1 MPPRSTFAYDAR
13 ILACSGCGAP
23 LDAPL
28 AGGTFTCT
36 YCEAENLV
44 AARVEGP
51 VIEAGASGP
60 VDEAERVQRLRAQDG
75 KPLLPPDSLRTLVG
89 PGGDLPEW
97 KVQEAV
103 EIWQSARRELAKSS
117 SFEAAER
124 LLYLTLTL
132 ANHFAGNNDQ
142 RRQRAMFESALE
154 VFFLPRHRQLM
165 RGHLARSAAQEGDLQ
180 AAERWLEPCD
190 TRSDDLDTDSAY
202 RFSRAFIDTGRREFR
217 EVLRVLGHGSDDV
230 PIMDAMDTSTTLLR
244 ANAWEQLGQPDR
256 AVALL
261 MERMKKGGVNARRA
275 MKIMVGRYADWGLCR
290 ESYARAAATYRD
302 AAAEAA
308 GEKASGGIGLIF
320 VPIGC
325 LFLLLSVGLLL
336 ASAILLAL
344 TRLTGADFGETTLI
358 TGVTG
363 AGLLIP
369 GLAMGGVGIQMR
381 RAAKKAQRLR
391 RHGLSGFGEV
401 LGMEATGTK
410 INDVP
415 VMRIRLRIQLEGR
428 SPYEASTK
436 MLLNS
441 AERAQFITGRTV
453 PVRVDP
459 EDRTEVI
466 VETN

>member
-23 LDAPL
+23 LDAPID
-28 AGGTFTCT
+28 GGTFACT
-36 YCEAENLV
+36 YCGAENRV

-51 VIEAGASGP
+51 VIEAGTSGP

-103 EIWQSARRELAKSS
+103 DIWQSARRELAKSS
-117 SFEAAER
+117 GFEAAER

-132 ANHFAGNNDQ
+132 ANHFAGQNDQ

-165 RGHLARSAAQEGDLQ
+165 RGHLARSAAQEGDLK

-202 RFSRAFIDTGRREFR
+202 RFSRAFIDTRRGEFQ
-217 EVLRVLGHGSDDV
+217 EVLRVLGHGSADV

-244 ANAWEQLGQPDR
+244 ANAWEQLGQSDR
-256 AVALL
+256 AVVLL
-261 MERMKKGGVNARRA
+261 MERMKTGGVNSRRA
-275 MKIMVGRYADWGLCR
+275 MEIMVGRYADWGLCE
-290 ESYARAAATYRD
+290 ESYPRAAATYRD

-308 GEKASGGIGLIF
+308 GEKASGGIGVIF

-325 LFLLLSVGLLL
+325 LFLLLSVGLLATAAFL
-336 ASAILLAL
+336 VVL
-344 TRLTGADFGETTLI
+344 TRLAGSDLGEVALV

-363 AGLLIP
+363 GGLLIP
-369 GLAMGGVGIQMR
+369 GVVMAGLGIQMR
-381 RAAKKAQRLR
+381 RAAKKARRLR
-391 RHGLSGFGEV
+391 RHGLRGFGEV
-401 LGMEATGTK
+401 LAMEATGTK

-415 VMRIRLRIQLEGR
+415 VMEIRLRIQLEGR
-428 SPYEASTK
+428 TPYTASTK
-436 MLLNS
+436 MLLD
-441 AERAQFITGRTV
+441 AGERAQFTIGRTV

-459 EDRTEVI
+459 EDPAEVI